1 MPCRVTRPTSFA
13 ISSAIG
19 LSALAWPKKSLFPRC
34 LFSFLDFIDF
44 HYFVAVVVD
53 DFDGD
58 LAGLGLVKGA
68 ADGGI
73 KGLPGRFVNIGPE
86 GAFELFVG
94 LIGTGEI
101 GVADEEAL
109 AVAIGVNEPA
119 GDVVGAAVATLSQ
132 ILIRVGL
139 VVTNS
144 IKLCLEGRK

>member
-1 MPCRVTRPTSFA
+1 MVN
-13 ISSAIG
+13 
-19 LSALAWPKKSLFPRC
+19 
-34 LFSFLDFIDF
+34 
-44 HYFVAVVVD
+44 
-53 DFDGD
+53 DFDGN
-58 LAGLGLVKGA
+58 LAGLGLVEGA

-73 KGLPGRFVNIGPE
+73 KGLPGRLIYIGPE